1 MLTKEVCS
9 SKQITKIMTNAVLL
23 VCDDCRNQEDKDD
36 NFCTSCGYKLV
47 NFHSSLE
54 KKSKLFVL

>member
-1 MLTKEVCS
+1 
-9 SKQITKIMTNAVLL
+9 MTNAVLL

-54 KKSKLFVL
+54 KEKQTVCFIIKLETVHQLHL